1 MLRPSGLQQ
10 SVTMIDFNAVGRPRK
25 VLAGCNGSDWLRM
38 LGEMGI
44 APQRTLRD
52 AVGCRGIGLH
62 SGQPVAL
69 TLRPAAADSGIVFR
83 RSDVGAEIRADWSNS
98 IESVLSTVLSNREG
112 IQVAT
117 VEHLM
122 AALAGNRIDNAVVE
136 LDGPEVPI
144 MDGSAAPFVRLIER
158 CRDRGA
164 GCAATRDQDHQ
175 TGRGGGERKSAA
187 LLPDSGFS
195 MSFEID
201 FDNPL
206 IQHQVISL
214 SVDPAAF
221 NAEIAPARTFGLL
234 DDWPRLKTAGLA
246 RGGSLD
252 NAVVISGDRVLNA
265 GGLRFADEFVRHKLV
280 DAIGDLFLAGGAIIG
295 HFRGLRSGHA
305 LTRRLLAALFADPEA
320 WCFTTMFEAADVGA
334 PVWTATARAAAA

>member
-1 MLRPSGLQQ
+1 M
-10 SVTMIDFNAVGRPRK
+10 F
-25 VLAGCNGSDWLRM
+25 
-38 LGEMGI
+38 GEMGI
-44 APQRTLRD
+44 APQRTLRN
-52 AVGCRGIGLH
+52 AASCRGIGLH
-62 SGQPVAL
+62 CGQPVTM
-69 TLRPAAADSGIVFR
+69 TLRPAAPDSGIVFR
-83 RSDVGAEIRADWSNS
+83 RSDAGAEIRADWSNS
-98 IESVLSTVLSNREG
+98 IESALSTVLSNREG
-112 IQVAT
+112 IHVAT

-122 AALAGNRIDNAVVE
+122 AALAGNRIDNAIVE

-144 MDGSAAPFVRLIER
+144 MDGSAAPFVRLIASVGTEAQETPR
-158 CRDRGA
+158 RAIKILKPVEVTENGN
-164 GCAATRDQDHQ
+164 
-175 TGRGGGERKSAA
+175 SAA

-206 IQHQVISL
+206 IRHQDISL
-214 SVDPAAF
+214 SIDPDAF

-234 DDWPRLKTAGLA
+234 DDWPRLKAAGLA

-252 NAVVISGDRVLNA
+252 NAIVVSGDRVLNA

-280 DAIGDLFLAGGAIIG
+280 DAIGDLFLAGGAIVG

-305 LTRRLLAALFADPEA
+305 LTRRLLSAVFADPDS
-320 WCFTTMFEAADVGA
+320 WCFTTMFEAAELGA

>member
-1 MLRPSGLQQ
+1 
-10 SVTMIDFNAVGRPRK
+10 
-25 VLAGCNGSDWLRM
+25 M

-44 APQRTLRD
+44 APQRTLRN
-52 AVGCRGIGLH
+52 AASCRGIGLH
-62 SGQPVAL
+62 CGQPVAM
-69 TLRPAAADSGIVFR
+69 TLRPAAPDSGIVFR
-83 RSDVGAEIRADWSNS
+83 RSDAGAEIRANWSNS
-98 IESVLSTVLSNREG
+98 VESALSTVLSNREG
-112 IQVAT
+112 IHVAT

-122 AALAGNRIDNAVVE
+122 AALAGNHIDNAVIE

-144 MDGSAAPFVRLIER
+144 MDGSAAPFVRLIESV
-158 CRDRGA
+158 GTEA
-164 GCAATRDQDHQ
+164 QDMPRRAIKIMKPVEV
-175 TGRGGGERKSAA
+175 TENGNSAA

-206 IQHQVISL
+206 IRHQDISL
-214 SVDPAAF
+214 SIDPDAF

-234 DDWPRLKTAGLA
+234 DDWPRLKAAGLA

-252 NAVVISGDRVLNA
+252 NAIVISGDRVLNA

-280 DAIGDLFLAGGAIIG
+280 DAVGDLFLSGGAIIG
-295 HFRGLRSGHA
+295 HFRGLRSGHS
-305 LTRRLLAALFADPEA
+305 LTRRLLAAVFADPDS
-320 WCFTTMFEAADVGA
+320 WCFTTMFEAADLGA

>member
-1 MLRPSGLQQ
+1 
-10 SVTMIDFNAVGRPRK
+10 
-25 VLAGCNGSDWLRM
+25 M

-44 APQRTLRD
+44 ASQRTLRD
-52 AVGCRGIGLH
+52 AVSCRGIGLH
-62 SGQPVAL
+62 SGQPVTMRL
-69 TLRPAAADSGIVFR
+69 HPAAAESGIVFR

-122 AALAGNRIDNAVVE
+122 AAFAGNRIDNAIVE

-144 MDGSAAPFVRLIER
+144 MDGSAAPFVRLIE
-158 CRDRGA
+158 DVGT
-164 GCAATRDQDHQ
+164 AAQDVPRRAIKIIKPVEVAEN
-175 TGRGGGERKSAA
+175 GNSAA

-206 IQHQVISL
+206 IQHQDISL
-214 SVDPAAF
+214 SIDPAAF

-234 DDWPRLKTAGLA
+234 DDWPRLKAAGLA

-252 NAVVISGDRVLNA
+252 NAVIISGDRVLNA

-305 LTRRLLAALFADPEA
+305 LTRRLLAAVFADPEA

-334 PVWTATARAAAA
+334 PVWIATARAAAA